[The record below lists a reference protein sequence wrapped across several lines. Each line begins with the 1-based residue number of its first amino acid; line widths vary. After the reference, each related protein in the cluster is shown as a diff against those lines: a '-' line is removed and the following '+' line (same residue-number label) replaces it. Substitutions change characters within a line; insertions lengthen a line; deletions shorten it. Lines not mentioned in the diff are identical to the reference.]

1 MPKGRFS
8 KIPSALLL
16 IFSLF
21 IIYSTSLPFNIR
33 GLQNFQNRITEI
45 NWMPFMALDGS
56 RAPISDCIQNIFLFM
71 PIGFFGWISTRRF
84 NLRINN
90 WLIVLFY
97 GAFLS
102 FSVEFFQLF
111 TTDRTTSVTD
121 LITNIT
127 GTFFGMT
134 LAFLIRNSW
143 KKVSNQEMIT
153 QISHYPLF
161 TPLIFLACI
170 ICAYLLLPFDFAL
183 DYSLFKLKLRRI
195 FDSPLHFTFS
205 GKNEPFTI
213 LFFSILTF
221 LCLKISS
228 HLKAKSSALITL
240 SGLFLFSVFLESL
253 QLIIKSRVPELTDII
268 VEAIGIVAG
277 FLFFLFCQKGFSGS
291 HLILK
296 SSFFLAFFSNQF
308 YPYKFSWSFQK
319 IIWHPFFSSNSHST
333 MANLSNTIETSI
345 IYSFA
350 GYLYHHLYRNFSTK
364 SSSMI
369 VVLVMITV
377 IEVLQGW
384 VAGRNPDMT
393 DITVA
398 FLVFLFGRFVCEN
411 EKMIFAD
418 ADKPLLQISQN

>member
-33 GLQNFQNRITEI
+33 GLQNFQNRISEI
-45 NWMPFMALDGS
+45 NWIPFMALDGS

-71 PIGFFGWISTRRF
+71 PIGFFGWLSTRRF
-84 NLRINN
+84 NFRINN

-121 LITNIT
+121 VITNTT
-127 GTFFGMT
+127 GTFLGMS
-134 LAFLIRNSW
+134 LAFYIRNSW
-143 KKVSNQEMIT
+143 KKISDQEVIT
-153 QISHYPLF
+153 QIVHYPLF
-161 TPLIFLACI
+161 TPLIFLTCI
-170 ICAYLLLPFDFAL
+170 ISAYLLLPFDFAL

-195 FDSPLHFTFS
+195 LNNPFYFYFS
-205 GKNEPFTI
+205 GKSEPFII
-213 LFFSILTF
+213 LFFSTLTF
-221 LCLKISS
+221 LCLKVLR
-228 HLKAKSSALITL
+228 HLKANFSSLVAL
-240 SGLFLFSVFLESL
+240 SGLLFFSFFLESL

-268 VEAIGIVAG
+268 VEAIGILAG
-277 FLFFLFCQKGFSGS
+277 FLFFLFSQKGFSGS
-291 HLILK
+291 QTVFKI
-296 SSFFLAFFSNQF
+296 SFLLAFISNQF
-308 YPYKFSWSFQK
+308 HPYKFSWSFQK

-333 MANLSNTIETSI
+333 MINLSNTIETSI

-350 GYLYHHLYRNFSTK
+350 GYLCHHLYRNFSAK
-364 SSSMI
+364 SFSMI
-369 VVLVMITV
+369 LVLAIITT

-384 VAGRNPDMT
+384 IGGRNPDMT

-418 ADKPLLQISQN
+418 ADKPLFEVSQD

>member
-8 KIPSALLL
+8 RIPSALLL

-21 IIYSTSLPFNIR
+21 IIYGTSLPFNIR
-33 GLQNFQNRITEI
+33 GMQNFQHRITEI
-45 NWMPFMALDGS
+45 NWIPFLALDGNRTS
-56 RAPISDCIQNIFLFM
+56 ISDCIQNIFLFM
-71 PIGFFGWISTRRF
+71 PIGFFGWLSTRRF

-111 TTDRTTSVTD
+111 TTDRITSLTD
-121 LITNIT
+121 LITNTT
-127 GTFFGMT
+127 GTFFGIS
-134 LAFLIRNSW
+134 LAFFIRNSW
-143 KKVSNQEMIT
+143 KRASDQEVIT
-153 QISHYPLF
+153 QIVHDPLF
-161 TPLIFLACI
+161 TPLIFLFCV
-170 ICAYLLLPFDFAL
+170 ICAYLLQPFDFAL

-195 FDSPLHFTFS
+195 FNNPFYFTFS
-205 GKNEPFTI
+205 GKNEPFI
-213 LFFSILTF
+213 LLFFSTLTF
-221 LCLKISS
+221 LCLKVLR
-228 HLKAKSSALITL
+228 HLKANFSLLIAL
-240 SGLFLFSVFLESL
+240 SGLLLFSLFLESL
-253 QLIIKSRVPELTDII
+253 QLIIKSRVPELSDII
-268 VEAIGIVAG
+268 VEATGILAG

-291 HLILK
+291 QTVLK
-296 SSFFLAFFSNQF
+296 LSFFLALISNQF

-333 MANLSNTIETSI
+333 MINLSNTIETSI

-350 GYLYHHLYRNFSTK
+350 GYLYHRLCRSISTQ
-364 SSSMI
+364 SSSMM
-369 VVLVMITV
+369 VVLAIITA

-384 VAGRNPDMT
+384 IGGRHPDLT

-418 ADKPLLQISQN
+418 ADKPLLQLSQD

>member
-21 IIYSTSLPFNIR
+21 IIYGTSLPFNIR
-33 GLQNFQNRITEI
+33 GIQNFQNRITGI
-45 NWMPFMALDGS
+45 NWIPFMALDGS
-56 RAPISDCIQNIFLFM
+56 RAPISDCIQNILLFM

-84 NLRINN
+84 NFKINN
-90 WLIVLFY
+90 CLIVLFY

-121 LITNIT
+121 LVTNTT
-127 GTFFGMT
+127 GTFFGMI

-143 KKVSNQEMIT
+143 KKISNQEMIIK
-153 QISHYPLF
+153 ISHYPLF
-161 TPLIFLACI
+161 IPFIFLACI

-183 DYSLFKLKLRRI
+183 DYSLFKLKLHRI
-195 FDSPLHFTFS
+195 FNNPLYFSFS
-205 GKNEPFTI
+205 GKNEPLTI
-213 LFFSILTF
+213 LFFSVFTF
-221 LCLKISS
+221 LCLKILKQ
-228 HLKAKSSALITL
+228 LKAKSSTLIAL
-240 SGLFLFSVFLESL
+240 SGLLLFSFFLESL

-268 VEAIGIVAG
+268 VEAIGILAG
-277 FLFFLFCQKGFSGS
+277 FLFFLLCQKGFPGLQSV
-291 HLILK
+291 LK
-296 SSFFLAFFSNQF
+296 ISFLLAFISNQF
-308 YPYKFSWSFQK
+308 YPYKFSWSFHK

-333 MANLSNTIETSI
+333 MVNLSNTIETSI

-350 GYLYHHLYRNFSTK
+350 GYLYHHLYKNFSTK
-364 SSSMI
+364 SYSMI
-369 VVLVMITV
+369 VVLAIITA

-384 VAGRNPDMT
+384 VAGKNPDMT
-393 DITVA
+393 DTTVA

-418 ADKPLLQISQN
+418 VGKPLLEISQN